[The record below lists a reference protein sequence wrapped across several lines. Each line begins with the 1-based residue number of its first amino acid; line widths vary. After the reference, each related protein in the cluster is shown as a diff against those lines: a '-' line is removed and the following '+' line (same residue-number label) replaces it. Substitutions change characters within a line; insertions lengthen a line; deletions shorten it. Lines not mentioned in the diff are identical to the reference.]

1 MIKRFLSFLAPIFTF
16 ILLLC
21 SWELIVSFK
30 NIPKYIL
37 PAPTDIFSSI
47 LLNYEDLLL
56 STFITFR
63 ITLLAFFIASFLA
76 ISIAILF
83 SQSKIIELS
92 LYPIAVI
99 FQVTPVVAIAP
110 LILIWVGLD
119 NAEYAIL
126 ILAVIV
132 AFFPVLANTN
142 LTGHNVGINT
152 YNFTTGPIEVSSFSP
167 TDGSTNQDIATNI
180 VLTFNENITKETTAS
195 TKYITIR
202 SGNPSSGTIQ
212 QTIDVSTSAVSVSGN
227 QATINPPSDLAYE
240 TDTYIV
246 VDEKS
251 FFNSSGVDASGNATI
266 NTYNFTTEI
275 DVLGS
280 SQYGGNVICAASSV
294 YWVVAPSSTEVS
306 RDWYQRNHAVT
317 TANSNASCGDWFVP
331 NLSQLL
337 NPGWECRTYWDSA
350 SGYYWSTC
358 QHPAP

>member
-21 SWELIVSFK
+21 SWELVVSFQ

-63 ITLLAFFIASFLA
+63 ITILAFLVASFLA
-76 ISIAILF
+76 IFIAILF

-142 LTGHNVGINT
+142 LG
-152 YNFTTGPIEVSSFSP
+152 
-167 TDGSTNQDIATNI
+167 
-180 VLTFNENITKETTAS
+180 
-195 TKYITIR
+195 IR
-202 SGNPSSGTIQ
+202 SVEKNLSELFSLYEATRFKRLFKLQLPYALPFILTGMKTSIGLALIGAVVAEFVAGSGTSTGLAWRI
-212 QTIDVSTSAVSVSGN
+212 IEAGNRLDVPKLFAALILLV
-227 QATINPPSDLAYE
+227 
-240 TDTYIV
+240 
-246 VDEKS
+246 
-251 FFNSSGVDASGNATI
+251 
-266 NTYNFTTEI
+266 
-275 DVLGS
+275 VLG
-280 SQYGGNVICAASSV
+280 IIL
-294 YWVVAPSSTEVS
+294 
-306 RDWYQRNHAVT
+306 
-317 TANSNASCGDWFVP
+317 F
-331 NLSQLL
+331 LL
-337 NPGWECRTYWDSA
+337 MSLIEKLLLRRWDFDKN
-350 SGYYWSTC
+350 
-358 QHPAP
+358 

>member
-21 SWELIVSFK
+21 SWELVVSFQ

-63 ITLLAFFIASFLA
+63 ITILAFLVASFLA
-76 ISIAILF
+76 IFIAILF

-126 ILAVIV
+126 ILAIIV

-142 LTGHNVGINT
+142 LG
-152 YNFTTGPIEVSSFSP
+152 
-167 TDGSTNQDIATNI
+167 
-180 VLTFNENITKETTAS
+180 
-195 TKYITIR
+195 IR
-202 SGNPSSGTIQ
+202 SVEKNLSELFSLYEATRFKRLFKLQLPYALPFILTGMKTSIGLALIGAVVAEFVAGSGTSTGLAWRI
-212 QTIDVSTSAVSVSGN
+212 IEAGNRLDVPKLFAALILLV
-227 QATINPPSDLAYE
+227 
-240 TDTYIV
+240 
-246 VDEKS
+246 
-251 FFNSSGVDASGNATI
+251 
-266 NTYNFTTEI
+266 
-275 DVLGS
+275 VLG
-280 SQYGGNVICAASSV
+280 IIL
-294 YWVVAPSSTEVS
+294 
-306 RDWYQRNHAVT
+306 
-317 TANSNASCGDWFVP
+317 F
-331 NLSQLL
+331 LL
-337 NPGWECRTYWDSA
+337 MSLIEKLLLKRWDFDKN
-350 SGYYWSTC
+350 
-358 QHPAP
+358 

>member
-1 MIKRFLSFLAPIFTF
+1 MIKRYLSFLAPIFTF

-47 LLNYEDLLL
+47 LLNYKDLLL

-63 ITLLAFFIASFLA
+63 ITLLAFLIASFLA

-142 LTGHNVGINT
+142 LG
-152 YNFTTGPIEVSSFSP
+152 
-167 TDGSTNQDIATNI
+167 
-180 VLTFNENITKETTAS
+180 
-195 TKYITIR
+195 IR
-202 SGNPSSGTIQ
+202 SVEKNLSELFSLYEATRFKRLFKLQLPYALPFILTGMKTSIGLALIGAVVAEFVAGSGTSTGLAWRI
-212 QTIDVSTSAVSVSGN
+212 IEAGNRLDVPKLFAALILLV
-227 QATINPPSDLAYE
+227 DLG
-240 TDTYIV
+240 IILFLIMSLI
-246 VDEKS
+246 EK
-251 FFNSSGVDASGNATI
+251 
-266 NTYNFTTEI
+266 
-275 DVLGS
+275 
-280 SQYGGNVICAASSV
+280 
-294 YWVVAPSSTEVS
+294 
-306 RDWYQRNHAVT
+306 
-317 TANSNASCGDWFVP
+317 
-331 NLSQLL
+331 LL
-337 NPGWECRTYWDSA
+337 LKRWDFDKN
-350 SGYYWSTC
+350 
-358 QHPAP
+358 

>member
-1 MIKRFLSFLAPIFTF
+1 MIKRYLSFLAPIFTF

-21 SWELIVSFK
+21 SWELIVYFK

-76 ISIAILF
+76 IFIAILF

-92 LYPIAVI
+92 LYPIAVV

-142 LTGHNVGINT
+142 LG
-152 YNFTTGPIEVSSFSP
+152 
-167 TDGSTNQDIATNI
+167 
-180 VLTFNENITKETTAS
+180 
-195 TKYITIR
+195 IR
-202 SGNPSSGTIQ
+202 SVEKNLGELFSLYEANRFQRLFKLQLPYALPFILTGMKTSIGLALIGSVVAEFVAGSGTSTGLAWRI
-212 QTIDVSTSAVSVSGN
+212 IEAGNRLDVPKLFAALILLVALGVILFLIMSLLEKLLLKRW
-227 QATINPPSDLAYE
+227 DL
-240 TDTYIV
+240 D
-246 VDEKS
+246 KS
-251 FFNSSGVDASGNATI
+251 
-266 NTYNFTTEI
+266 
-275 DVLGS
+275 
-280 SQYGGNVICAASSV
+280 
-294 YWVVAPSSTEVS
+294 
-306 RDWYQRNHAVT
+306 
-317 TANSNASCGDWFVP
+317 
-331 NLSQLL
+331 
-337 NPGWECRTYWDSA
+337 
-350 SGYYWSTC
+350 
-358 QHPAP
+358 

>member
-21 SWELIVSFK
+21 SWELVVSFQ

-63 ITLLAFFIASFLA
+63 ITILAFLIASFLA
-76 ISIAILF
+76 IFIAILF

-126 ILAVIV
+126 ILAIIV

-142 LTGHNVGINT
+142 LG
-152 YNFTTGPIEVSSFSP
+152 
-167 TDGSTNQDIATNI
+167 
-180 VLTFNENITKETTAS
+180 
-195 TKYITIR
+195 IR
-202 SGNPSSGTIQ
+202 SVEKNLSELFSLYEATRFKRLFKLQLPYALPFILTGMKTSIGLALIGAVVAEFVAGSGTSTGLAWRI
-212 QTIDVSTSAVSVSGN
+212 IEAGNRLDVPKLFAALILLV
-227 QATINPPSDLAYE
+227 
-240 TDTYIV
+240 
-246 VDEKS
+246 
-251 FFNSSGVDASGNATI
+251 
-266 NTYNFTTEI
+266 
-275 DVLGS
+275 VLG
-280 SQYGGNVICAASSV
+280 IIL
-294 YWVVAPSSTEVS
+294 
-306 RDWYQRNHAVT
+306 
-317 TANSNASCGDWFVP
+317 F
-331 NLSQLL
+331 LL
-337 NPGWECRTYWDSA
+337 MSLIEKLLLKRWDFDKN
-350 SGYYWSTC
+350 
-358 QHPAP
+358 

>member
-1 MIKRFLSFLAPIFTF
+1 MIKRYLSFLAPIFTF
-16 ILLLC
+16 FLLLC
-21 SWELIVSFK
+21 SWELIVYFK

-76 ISIAILF
+76 IFIAVLF

-142 LTGHNVGINT
+142 LG
-152 YNFTTGPIEVSSFSP
+152 
-167 TDGSTNQDIATNI
+167 
-180 VLTFNENITKETTAS
+180 
-195 TKYITIR
+195 IR
-202 SGNPSSGTIQ
+202 SVEKNLSELFSLYEATRFKRLFKLQLPYALPFILTGMKTSIGLALIGAVVAEFVAGSGT
-212 QTIDVSTSAVSVSGN
+212 STGLAWRIIEAGN
-227 QATINPPSDLAYE
+227 RLDIPKLFAALILL
-240 TDTYIV
+240 V
-246 VDEKS
+246 
-251 FFNSSGVDASGNATI
+251 
-266 NTYNFTTEI
+266 
-275 DVLGS
+275 VLG
-280 SQYGGNVICAASSV
+280 I
-294 YWVVAPSSTEVS
+294 
-306 RDWYQRNHAVT
+306 
-317 TANSNASCGDWFVP
+317 F
-331 NLSQLL
+331 LFLL
-337 NPGWECRTYWDSA
+337 MTLIEKLLLRRWDFDKN
-350 SGYYWSTC
+350 
-358 QHPAP
+358 

>member
-21 SWELIVSFK
+21 SWELVVSFQ

-63 ITLLAFFIASFLA
+63 ITILAFLIASFLA
-76 ISIAILF
+76 IFIAILF

-126 ILAVIV
+126 ILAIIV

-142 LTGHNVGINT
+142 LGIRSVEKNLSELFSLYEATRFKRLFKLQLPYALPFILTGMKTSIGLALIGAVVAEFVAGSGT
-152 YNFTTGPIEVSSFSP
+152 STGLAWRIIEAGNRLDVPKLFAALILLVVL
-167 TDGSTNQDIATNI
+167 GI
-180 VLTFNENITKETTAS
+180 VLFLLMSLI
-195 TKYITIR
+195 
-202 SGNPSSGTIQ
+202 
-212 QTIDVSTSAVSVSGN
+212 
-227 QATINPPSDLAYE
+227 
-240 TDTYIV
+240 
-246 VDEKS
+246 EK
-251 FFNSSGVDASGNATI
+251 I
-266 NTYNFTTEI
+266 
-275 DVLGS
+275 
-280 SQYGGNVICAASSV
+280 
-294 YWVVAPSSTEVS
+294 
-306 RDWYQRNHAVT
+306 
-317 TANSNASCGDWFVP
+317 
-331 NLSQLL
+331 LL
-337 NPGWECRTYWDSA
+337 RRWDFDKN
-350 SGYYWSTC
+350 
-358 QHPAP
+358 